1 MEEERTESTQPEETA
16 PRPAWQ
22 VWGARIGAVIVFV
35 AFLLY
40 CWQIA
45 MGGR

>member
-1 MEEERTESTQPEETA
+1 MEEERVEMEEQEA
-16 PRPAWQ
+16 YRPRPAWQ
-22 VWGARIGAVIVFV
+22 VWLARIGAAIVFV

-45 MGGR
+45 RGGL